1 MIEYKDECIG
11 CPDGMGCLG
20 DACPY
25 GKMPLTYCDDCG
37 QEDTLYAFSDTD
49 EQLCQNCMEEALN
62 KAWAEMSFIEKCDV
76 FDVKEVKI

>member
-1 MIEYKDECIG
+1 MIEYKDECVG

-20 DACPY
+20 DVCPY
-25 GKMPLTYCDDCG
+25 SKMPLTYCDECG
-37 QEDTLYAFSDTD
+37 QEDVLYTFPNTD

>member
-1 MIEYKDECIG
+1 MIHYKDECVG

-25 GKMPLTYCDDCG
+25 GKMPITYCDECG
-37 QEDTLYAFSDTD
+37 QEDVLYTFSNTD
-49 EQLCQNCMEEALN
+49 EQLCRNCMEEALN
-62 KAWAEMSFIEKCDV
+62 KAWAEMSFAEKRDV

>member
-1 MIEYKDECIG
+1 MIEYKDECVG

-25 GKMPLTYCDDCG
+25 GKMPITYCDECG
-37 QEDTLYAFSDTD
+37 QEDVLYTFSNTD

-62 KAWAEMSFIEKCDV
+62 KAWVEMSFAEKRDV